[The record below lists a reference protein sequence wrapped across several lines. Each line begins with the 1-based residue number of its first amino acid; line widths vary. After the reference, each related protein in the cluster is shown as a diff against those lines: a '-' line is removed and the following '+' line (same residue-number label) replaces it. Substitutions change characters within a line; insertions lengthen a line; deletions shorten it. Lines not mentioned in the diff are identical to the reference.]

1 MKNMEYDYENLFIY
15 LKIYH
20 FDKCEAVNSVLM
32 IAPSLLL
39 VIIL

>member
-1 MKNMEYDYENLFIY
+1 MKNVEYDYENLFIY

-20 FDKCEAVNSVLM
+20 FAKCETIDSVLM